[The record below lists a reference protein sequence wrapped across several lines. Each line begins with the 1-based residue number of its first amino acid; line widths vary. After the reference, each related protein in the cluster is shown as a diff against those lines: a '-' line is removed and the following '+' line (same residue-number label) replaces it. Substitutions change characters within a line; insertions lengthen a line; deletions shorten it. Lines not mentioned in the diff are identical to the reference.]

1 MESWIKDCRYILMP
15 ARHPHHGFEK
25 EYALAYE
32 TWKRAW
38 GKYREELGVSGPLFS
53 DGFVLPDEMGVLFYQ
68 NRCVGFSSFTYGNL
82 NDGTM
87 PDVSWFGSWDKASF
101 GELSKISS
109 EAIICSQFTINPD
122 FAGKGQITRWK
133 DIVSLYSLMRFIN
146 SRMGVMAGALNTA
159 RGMQNASGEVVGAIV
174 LKSDHVFQLGNKES
188 PAQLVAYTKEN
199 INAMIKNKNLS
210 GLCDDLWKQLVHI
223 SEYPIED
230 NVLELNKA
238 A

>member
-1 MESWIKDCRYILMP
+1 
-15 ARHPHHGFEK
+15 
-25 EYALAYE
+25 
-32 TWKRAW
+32 
-38 GKYREELGVSGPLFS
+38 
-53 DGFVLPDEMGVLFYQ
+53 
-68 NRCVGFSSFTYGNL
+68 
-82 NDGTM
+82 
-87 PDVSWFGSWDKASF
+87 
-101 GELSKISS
+101 
-109 EAIICSQFTINPD
+109 
-122 FAGKGQITRWK
+122 
-133 DIVSLYSLMRFIN
+133 
-146 SRMGVMAGALNTA
+146 MGVMAGCLNLI